1 MYQMSIACD
10 FVLDLSIQFSLA
22 IVLFAMVL
30 QILSDRTSFH
40 TLVFKSVAI
49 LGILNLYI
57 NFISKYFAFSW
68 ECRWYMFKLQ
78 PLHKD
83 LIFYILNVI
92 FNGTTKFAYK
102 IFYFYFMYKSTL
114 PTCVSVH
121 HICAWCPWR

>member
-68 ECRWYMFKLQ
+68 ECR
-78 PLHKD
+78 
-83 LIFYILNVI
+83 
-92 FNGTTKFAYK
+92 
-102 IFYFYFMYKSTL
+102 
-114 PTCVSVH
+114 
-121 HICAWCPWR
+121 